1 MSTSESELKPSFSP
15 ETLEAYGFPT
25 LSFDVLEERS
35 DFRSGDHLV
44 RPEDVESYAHAI
56 EDHDPWFFAPG
67 PFGGPVVHPSLFAN
81 QALLMRHNHYFVP
94 AGLHARMIYNFHR
107 AIPLG
112 TRARTTGRMAEK
124 YMRRDKPY
132 MVTEYE
138 TKSEEGDLLV
148 SGKFVQ
154 MIFRDSTA
162 PASGSS
168 ERTEEPT
175 PTLDAS
181 ITRAEGRGGVLE
193 VGQELPSLSRTIEQ
207 NQIDIYSGV
216 QPLSIHT
223 NEGWA
228 QAKGF
233 RTTIAQG
240 MMSTAYVSTMMTS
253 AVGEGFV
260 VGGTMDCKFLK
271 PVLRG
276 DTLTVTGKVD
286 GFSREGN
293 RIRVHVTVAAHNPDG
308 DQTMAGTASALCYE

>member
-25 LSFDVLEERS
+25 LSFDVLDERS

-56 EDHDPWFFAPG
+56 EDHDSWFFAPG
-67 PFGGPVVHPSLFAN
+67 PFGGPVVHPTLFAN

-168 ERTEEPT
+168 ARTEEPT
-175 PTLDAS
+175 LTLD
-181 ITRAEGRGGVLE
+181 
-193 VGQELPSLSRTIEQ
+193 
-207 NQIDIYSGV
+207 
-216 QPLSIHT
+216 
-223 NEGWA
+223 
-228 QAKGF
+228 
-233 RTTIAQG
+233 
-240 MMSTAYVSTMMTS
+240 TS
-253 AVGEGFV
+253 
-260 VGGTMDCKFLK
+260 
-271 PVLRG
+271 
-276 DTLTVTGKVD
+276 
-286 GFSREGN
+286 
-293 RIRVHVTVAAHNPDG
+293 
-308 DQTMAGTASALCYE
+308 